1 MNRFAI
7 PFTFATT
14 LGLAAVAL
22 RGNPDMIA
30 LTPDDVS
37 AGLPAG
43 AAASAL
49 LGKSGAA
56 ALLILLF
63 LAVTSACSAELIA
76 VSSILTY
83 DIYKVS
89 LEQSSIVYYISMVQ
103 LTDIHQSQSLRSS
116 SITCRACSSMFSF
129 PCNLSPSDH
138 IPKGRVICCYL
149 RPCRPN
155 IFLHW
160 RFHGLA
166 ICNPFSQ

>member
-22 RGNPDMIA
+22 RGDPDMIV
-30 LTPDDVS
+30 LTPADVS
-37 AGLPAG
+37 AGLPA
-43 AAASAL
+43 AAAAAAL

-56 ALLILLF
+56 ALLVLLF

-89 LEQSSIVYYISMVQ
+89 V
-103 LTDIHQSQSLRSS
+103 
-116 SITCRACSSMFSF
+116 
-129 PCNLSPSDH
+129 
-138 IPKGRVICCYL
+138 
-149 RPCRPN
+149 
-155 IFLHW
+155 
-160 RFHGLA
+160 
-166 ICNPFSQ
+166 